1 MVTDVRD
8 LEVFHAVVRY
18 ESYAKAAAQLRMS
31 SSAVSKL
38 IQRLEERLGVQ
49 LFERTTR
56 RLSLTKAGMVFHAR
70 TADLLQDLAEAEAMV
85 RRATRDASGTLRIGA
100 PVPFGQAYLA
110 PILGQLMDRCP
121 RLSVELILQDDISD
135 VILEGID
142 VVVRVGTLRDS
153 RLVARKLCSNRRVLV
168 ASPRYLARHGTPQQ
182 PEDLG
187 GHVCLPCTYMLR
199 PGEWRLAGPEGLV
212 SVRIGG
218 GIASN
223 NIGVLVDA
231 AEQGLGISMG
241 PTQSTASALIRGSL
255 VRVLP
260 QYEFE
265 RTGIYALYPSRK
277 QLPSKVRAAIDFLS
291 ESFRDPPSWDRR
303 LAGAVNGF
311 DRWWASGKV
320 SEDMGSTEGEAR
332 GSPEPA

>member
-1 MVTDVRD
+1 MLTDVRD
-8 LEVFHAVVRY
+8 LEVFHAVVRC
-18 ESYAKAAAQLRMS
+18 ESYAKAAAELRLS

-38 IQRLEERLGVQ
+38 IQRLEQRLGVG

-56 RLSLTKAGMVFHAR
+56 RLSLTKAGAAFHAR
-70 TADLLQDLAEAEAMV
+70 TAELLHDLTEAETMV
-85 RRATRDASGTLRIGA
+85 RRATRDPSGTLRIGA

-110 PILGQLMDRCP
+110 PVVGKLMERCP

-142 VVVRVGTLRDS
+142 IVVRVGTLRDS

-168 ASPRYLARHGTPQQ
+168 ASPGYLARHGTPQK
-182 PEDLG
+182 PEDLSD
-187 GHVCLPCTYMLR
+187 HVCLPCTYMLR
-199 PGEWRLAGPEGLV
+199 PSEWRLSGPDGIV
-212 SVRIGG
+212 SARIGG
-218 GIASN
+218 GIAAN
-223 NIGVLVDA
+223 NIAALVDA

-241 PTQSTASALIRGSL
+241 PTQSTAAALLRGTL

-291 ESFRDPPSWDRR
+291 ENFVDPPSWDRQ
-303 LAGAVNGF
+303 LAGSVEGF
-311 DRWWASGKV
+311 DCRWA
-320 SEDMGSTEGEAR
+320 TQ
-332 GSPEPA
+332 